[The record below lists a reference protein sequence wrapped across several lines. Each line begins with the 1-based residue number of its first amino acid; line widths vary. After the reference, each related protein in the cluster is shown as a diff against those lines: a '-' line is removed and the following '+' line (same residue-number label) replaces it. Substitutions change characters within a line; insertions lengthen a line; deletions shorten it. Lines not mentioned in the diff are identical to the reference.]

1 MQLHVLLGLYEWFE
15 KWSDKPVRNRGEDY
29 LEFKDKL
36 TSHLLDI
43 LQEYVPQVK
52 GRIEHYHLGTRECNN
67 NFQLVLHWLLQ

>member
-1 MQLHVLLGLYEWFE
+1 
-15 KWSDKPVRNRGEDY
+15 

-52 GRIEHYHLGTRECNN
+52 GRIEHYHLGTRE
-67 NFQLVLHWLLQ
+67 